1 MFRRRKED
9 NIIRAKKGN
18 KEGFINLI
26 EENLISMYRVAK
38 GILLSQEDIDDAIQN
53 TILLSYKNINTLK
66 KNEFFKTWLIRIL
79 INECNK
85 IYNFNKKYIDFNE
98 IKENYTN
105 DEYENFDL
113 KRAIQGLSEDL
124 RLPIVLFYFE
134 DMQISEIAD
143 LMNIPIGTV
152 KSRLSRAKIKIAQF
166 VKEEEVM

>member
-18 KEGFINLI
+18 KEAFINLI

-124 RLPIVLFYFE
+124 RLPIILFYFE

>member
-134 DMQISEIAD
+134 DMQISEIAY